1 MSDWRGRAG
10 ARRSPP
16 PEPAPQPEPFPWTEP
31 ADQPTGVG
39 PLSAAELGTP
49 APAKPDG
56 TGEPPDG
63 TGEPPDARTS
73 PDANDAE
80 TAEVEPARREAT
92 AAVGVGD
99 LTAEDPSPPVEPVA
113 PYQPPVSLG
122 QKLFDAVKV
131 WLTTGNSPV
140 KVGAIVLLVGV
151 GLLIREASRRGI
163 FTLTI
168 EARLIAVA
176 VAALIL
182 MAIGW
187 RQRERRP
194 IYGRSLQGAAIA
206 VLYLTTYAAFEV
218 YDLMPAAAAA
228 VAVILVTVGAGVL
241 AVTQDARILAVLGI
255 IGGFLAPVLS
265 YSRPDDYVVVFSFYT
280 VLSAAIIA
288 VAWFKVWPSLNLL
301 GLAFNFGIAAFWL
314 LGRYA
319 EEDWPSVQ
327 PFIATFVLMYMVLP
341 VLFAVREPPS
351 IRQPWTAS
359 LVFGAPFLGL
369 GLQYLVIGHTA
380 YGLATSALVLLGL
393 EAVLYVVAR
402 RLGDDVGELAE
413 AFAALG
419 IAFAAIAVPLW
430 LDAYYMAVAWASQGA
445 ILLWFGCR
453 RSRGLAIA
461 GGGLLQIMAA
471 AAFAT
476 HLARTLPY
484 ADGLLVILNEYF
496 AAAALLAVTGLV
508 SSRLLHRAASRMRLD
523 PSLAWL
529 ALAWGTTWWLAGG
542 LIEIAYQV
550 PSWPL
555 PASFIFVVASCA
567 VAVRAAGRT
576 DWPHLEAAGAAVVPV
591 LGFVL
596 LAWLLQGPYHLDR
609 YGGAAVL
616 AVLGLVSGWLSQ
628 RAVHRM
634 RLAPS
639 WCWPA
644 LVWGAGWW
652 LAGGFL
658 EIAYRVPTWPLPVSF
673 VFAVVSCGVAVRMFE
688 RVQWPHLFA
697 LGLGVVPVLGFVL
710 LAWLLQGPYHLDR
723 YGGAAVLAVA
733 GLASGWLFQR
743 CSDRSGLGSPFAWL
757 ALVWGMGWWLAGG
770 LLEIA
775 TRLPSWQLPAAFAF
789 VVASLGAAA
798 MAAERAGWRKLNAL
812 GVLIL
817 PTMAVV
823 LGLSIVEV
831 SHPFGRYGW
840 AVWPM
845 ALVVYYRFLRIRD
858 HMLGALLAT
867 LHAGG
872 FWVIL
877 VLVGTEV
884 HWQVGRV
891 AAGVWPPVAGV
902 GAVLLLLAGT
912 LGIRGTSRWPFE
924 PHQRVY
930 VTGGVGP
937 VLAVLAVALFVANLL
952 LDGDP
957 PPLWYLPVLNPLEL
971 LMAAVV
977 AVAFLWRRAA
987 AAAGD
992 HAFRSLVDARWA
1004 LTLAPAGVVAATMS
1018 VARTIHHWRDVPWEF
1033 VALARSTELQAAL
1046 SIVWAVIALATMVI
1060 AVRLGRRP
1068 VWMAGASFMGLVVAK
1083 LFFVDLS
1090 SLGAVTRVVAF
1101 LGVGALLVVV
1111 GYFAPVVP
1119 AATAEEA
1126 GGRSEDRTLGP

>member
-1 MSDWRGRAG
+1 MAVGGVSGLFLGGSIGYLAGRVG
-10 ARRSPP
+10 DLRRRLVEVEQAQAETRQIVLSQPP
-16 PEPAPQPEPFPWTEP
+16 PPPGETSTRTEEPPRAPSETAQPAVPPDRLSPLEPEQLDPFPWTAP
-31 ADQPTGVG
+31 ADRPIHVG
-39 PLSAAELGTP
+39 PLRAAEPGTP
-49 APAKPDG
+49 APAESGTPAPAESGTPVPAKPKD
-56 TGEPPDG
+56 TGE
-63 TGEPPDARTS
+63 
-73 PDANDAE
+73 
-80 TAEVEPARREAT
+80 
-92 AAVGVGD
+92 
-99 LTAEDPSPPVEPVA
+99 
-113 PYQPPVSLG
+113 PPVSLG
-122 QKLFDAVKV
+122 QKLFDAVKI
-131 WLTTGNSPV
+131 WLTTGNAPV

-176 VAALIL
+176 VFALIL
-182 MAIGW
+182 LAMGW

-218 YDLMPAAAAA
+218 YDLVPTAAAA
-228 VAVILVTVGAGVL
+228 VVVILVTVGAGVL

-351 IRQPWTAS
+351 IRRPWTAS
-359 LVFGAPFLGL
+359 LVFGAPFMGL
-369 GLQYLVIGHTA
+369 GLQYLVIGHTSHGVA
-380 YGLATSALVLLGL
+380 VSALVLMGL
-393 EAVLYVVAR
+393 EIVLYVVAR
-402 RLGDDVGELAE
+402 RLGEDVGELAE
-413 AFAALG
+413 TLAALA
-419 IAFAAIAVPLW
+419 IAFAAISVPLW
-430 LDAYYMAVAWASQGA
+430 LDAYYMAVAWALQGA

-461 GGGLLQIMAA
+461 GGALLQLMAA

-508 SSRLLHRAASRMRLD
+508 SGRLLHRAESRMHID
-523 PSLAWL
+523 PSLSWL

-567 VAVRAAGRT
+567 VAVRAAGRLQ
-576 DWPHLEAAGAAVVPV
+576 WPHLDALGFAVVPV
-591 LGFVL
+591 LVVVL
-596 LAWLLQGPYHLDR
+596 VSWLIRVPYHLDL

-616 AVLGLVSGWLSQ
+616 AV
-628 RAVHRM
+628 
-634 RLAPS
+634 
-639 WCWPA
+639 
-644 LVWGAGWW
+644 
-652 LAGGFL
+652 
-658 EIAYRVPTWPLPVSF
+658 T
-673 VFAVVSCGVAVRMFE
+673 
-688 RVQWPHLFA
+688 
-697 LGLGVVPVLGFVL
+697 
-710 LAWLLQGPYHLDR
+710 
-723 YGGAAVLAVA
+723 
-733 GLASGWLFQR
+733 GLASGVLFRR
-743 CSDRSGLGSPFAWL
+743 CAARTSRRSAMSWVAM
-757 ALVWGMGWWLAGG
+757 VWGVGWWLAGG
-770 LLEIA
+770 LLEIGY
-775 TRLPSWQLPAAFAF
+775 RLPNWQLPVALVF

-798 MAAERAGWRKLNAL
+798 WASGRESWPQLNAL

-817 PTMAVV
+817 PTLAVV

-831 SHPFGRYGW
+831 SHPLGRYGW
-840 AVWPM
+840 AAWPV
-845 ALVVYYRFLRIRD
+845 ALGVYYAFLRVRD
-858 HMLGALLAT
+858 NVLGVLLAA

-872 FWVIL
+872 FWVLAALI
-877 VLVGTEV
+877 GAEV

-891 AAGVWPPVAGV
+891 AGGVWAPVASL
-902 GAVLLLLAGT
+902 GAVLLLVAGT
-912 LGIRGTSRWPFE
+912 LKGRRSQRWPLG
-924 PHQRVY
+924 PHRRVY
-930 VTGGVGP
+930 VTGCIGP
-937 VLAVLAVALFVANLL
+937 VVLALTVALFIMNLL

-957 PPLWYLPVLNPLEL
+957 SPFLYVPVFNPLEM
-971 LMAAVV
+971 LMAPVLAVGF
-977 AVAFLWRRAA
+977 AWRRAA
-987 AAAGD
+987 AAEGD
-992 HAFRSLVDARWA
+992 HALRGLVDSRWA
-1004 LTLAPAGVVAATMS
+1004 LTLAPAGIVAATMS

-1060 AVRLGRRP
+1060 AVRLARRA

-1119 AATAEEA
+1119 AASVEEP
-1126 GGRSEDRTLGP
+1126 GDRSGDRTLGS

>member
-1 MSDWRGRAG
+1 MAVGGVSGLFLGGSIGYLAGRVG
-10 ARRSPP
+10 DLRRRLVKVEQAQAETRQIVLSQPP
-16 PEPAPQPEPFPWTEP
+16 PPPGETSTRTEEPPRAPSETAQPAVPPDRLSPLEPEQLDPFPWTAP
-31 ADQPTGVG
+31 ADRPIHVG
-39 PLSAAELGTP
+39 PLRAAEPGTP
-49 APAKPDG
+49 APAESGTPAPAESGTPVPAKPKD
-56 TGEPPDG
+56 TGE
-63 TGEPPDARTS
+63 
-73 PDANDAE
+73 
-80 TAEVEPARREAT
+80 
-92 AAVGVGD
+92 
-99 LTAEDPSPPVEPVA
+99 
-113 PYQPPVSLG
+113 PPVSLG
-122 QKLFDAVKV
+122 QKLFDAVKI
-131 WLTTGNSPV
+131 WLTTGNAPV

-176 VAALIL
+176 VFALIL
-182 MAIGW
+182 LAMGW

-218 YDLMPAAAAA
+218 YDLVPTAAAA
-228 VAVILVTVGAGVL
+228 VVVILVTVGAGVL

-351 IRQPWTAS
+351 IRRPWTAS
-359 LVFGAPFLGL
+359 LVFGAPFMGL
-369 GLQYLVIGHTA
+369 GLQYLVIGHTSHGVA
-380 YGLATSALVLLGL
+380 VSALVLMGL
-393 EAVLYVVAR
+393 EIVLYVVAR
-402 RLGDDVGELAE
+402 RLGEDVGELAE
-413 AFAALG
+413 ALAALA
-419 IAFAAIAVPLW
+419 IAFAAISVPLW
-430 LDAYYMAVAWASQGA
+430 LDAYYMAVAWALQGA

-461 GGGLLQIMAA
+461 GGALLQLMAA

-508 SSRLLHRAASRMRLD
+508 SGWLLHRAESRMHID
-523 PSLAWL
+523 PSLSWL

-567 VAVRAAGRT
+567 VAVRAAGRLQ
-576 DWPHLEAAGAAVVPV
+576 WPHLDALGFAVVPV
-591 LGFVL
+591 LVVVL
-596 LAWLLQGPYHLDR
+596 VSWLIRVPYHLDL

-616 AVLGLVSGWLSQ
+616 AV
-628 RAVHRM
+628 
-634 RLAPS
+634 
-639 WCWPA
+639 
-644 LVWGAGWW
+644 
-652 LAGGFL
+652 
-658 EIAYRVPTWPLPVSF
+658 T
-673 VFAVVSCGVAVRMFE
+673 
-688 RVQWPHLFA
+688 
-697 LGLGVVPVLGFVL
+697 
-710 LAWLLQGPYHLDR
+710 
-723 YGGAAVLAVA
+723 
-733 GLASGWLFQR
+733 GLASGVLFRR
-743 CSDRSGLGSPFAWL
+743 CAARTSRRSAMSWVAM
-757 ALVWGMGWWLAGG
+757 VWGVGWWLAGG
-770 LLEIA
+770 LLEIGY
-775 TRLPSWQLPAAFAF
+775 RLPNWQLPVALVF

-798 MAAERAGWRKLNAL
+798 WASGRESWPQLNAL

-817 PTMAVV
+817 PTLAVV

-831 SHPFGRYGW
+831 SHPLGRYGW
-840 AVWPM
+840 AAWPV
-845 ALVVYYRFLRIRD
+845 ALGVYYAFLRVRD
-858 HMLGALLAT
+858 NVLGVLLAA

-872 FWVIL
+872 FWVLAALI
-877 VLVGTEV
+877 GAEV

-891 AAGVWPPVAGV
+891 AGGAWAPVASL
-902 GAVLLLLAGT
+902 GAVLLLVAGT
-912 LGIRGTSRWPFE
+912 LRGRRSQRWPLG
-924 PHQRVY
+924 PHRRVY
-930 VTGGVGP
+930 VTGCIGP
-937 VLAVLAVALFVANLL
+937 VVLALTVALFIMNLL

-957 PPLWYLPVLNPLEL
+957 SPFLYVPVFNPLEM
-971 LMAAVV
+971 LMAPVLA
-977 AVAFLWRRAA
+977 AGFAWRRAA
-987 AAAGD
+987 AAEGD
-992 HAFRSLVDARWA
+992 HALRGLVDSRWA
-1004 LTLAPAGVVAATMS
+1004 LTLAPAGIVAATMS

-1033 VALARSTELQAAL
+1033 AALVKSTELQAAL

-1060 AVRLGRRP
+1060 AVRLARRA

-1090 SLGAVTRVVAF
+1090 SLGAVTRVVSF

-1119 AATAEEA
+1119 AASVEEP
-1126 GGRSEDRTLGP
+1126 GDRSGDRTLGP

>member
-1 MSDWRGRAG
+1 MAVGGVSGLFLGGSIGYLAGRVSDL
-10 ARRSPP
+10 RRRLVEVEQAQAETRQIVLSQPP
-16 PEPAPQPEPFPWTEP
+16 PPPGETSTRTEEPPRAPSETAQPAVPPDRLSPLEPEQLDPFPWTAP
-31 ADQPTGVG
+31 ADRPIHVG
-39 PLSAAELGTP
+39 PLRAAEPGTP
-49 APAKPDG
+49 APAESGTPAPAESGTPVPAKPKD
-56 TGEPPDG
+56 TGE
-63 TGEPPDARTS
+63 
-73 PDANDAE
+73 
-80 TAEVEPARREAT
+80 
-92 AAVGVGD
+92 
-99 LTAEDPSPPVEPVA
+99 
-113 PYQPPVSLG
+113 PPVSLG
-122 QKLFDAVKV
+122 QKLFDAVKI
-131 WLTTGNSPV
+131 WLTTGNAPV

-176 VAALIL
+176 VFALIL
-182 MAIGW
+182 LAMGW

-218 YDLMPAAAAA
+218 YDLVPTAAAA
-228 VAVILVTVGAGVL
+228 VVVILVTVGAGVL

-351 IRQPWTAS
+351 IRRPWTAS
-359 LVFGAPFLGL
+359 LVFGAPFMGL
-369 GLQYLVIGHTA
+369 GLQYLVIGHTSHGVA
-380 YGLATSALVLLGL
+380 VSALVLMGL
-393 EAVLYVVAR
+393 EIVLYVVAR
-402 RLGDDVGELAE
+402 RLGEDVGELAE
-413 AFAALG
+413 ALAALA
-419 IAFAAIAVPLW
+419 IAFAAISVPLW
-430 LDAYYMAVAWASQGA
+430 LDAYYMAVAWALQGA

-461 GGGLLQIMAA
+461 GGALLQLMAA

-508 SSRLLHRAASRMRLD
+508 SGRLLHRAESRMHID
-523 PSLAWL
+523 PSLSWL

-567 VAVRAAGRT
+567 VAVRAAGRLQ
-576 DWPHLEAAGAAVVPV
+576 WPHLDALGFAVVPV
-591 LGFVL
+591 LVVVL
-596 LAWLLQGPYHLDR
+596 VCWLIRVPYHLDL

-616 AVLGLVSGWLSQ
+616 AV
-628 RAVHRM
+628 
-634 RLAPS
+634 
-639 WCWPA
+639 
-644 LVWGAGWW
+644 
-652 LAGGFL
+652 
-658 EIAYRVPTWPLPVSF
+658 T
-673 VFAVVSCGVAVRMFE
+673 
-688 RVQWPHLFA
+688 
-697 LGLGVVPVLGFVL
+697 
-710 LAWLLQGPYHLDR
+710 
-723 YGGAAVLAVA
+723 
-733 GLASGWLFQR
+733 GLASGVLFRR
-743 CSDRSGLGSPFAWL
+743 CAARTSRRSAMSWVAM
-757 ALVWGMGWWLAGG
+757 VWGVGWWLAGG
-770 LLEIA
+770 LLEIGY
-775 TRLPSWQLPAAFAF
+775 RLPNWQLPVALVF

-798 MAAERAGWRKLNAL
+798 WASGRESWPQLNAL

-817 PTMAVV
+817 PTLAVV

-831 SHPFGRYGW
+831 SHPLGRYGW
-840 AVWPM
+840 AAWPV
-845 ALVVYYRFLRIRD
+845 ALGVYYAFLRVRD
-858 HMLGALLAT
+858 NVLGVLLAA

-872 FWVIL
+872 FWVLAALI
-877 VLVGTEV
+877 GAEV

-891 AAGVWPPVAGV
+891 AGGVWAPVASL
-902 GAVLLLLAGT
+902 GAVLLLVAGT
-912 LGIRGTSRWPFE
+912 LKGRRSQRWPLG
-924 PHQRVY
+924 PHRRVY
-930 VTGGVGP
+930 VTGCIGP
-937 VLAVLAVALFVANLL
+937 VVLALTVALFIMNLL

-957 PPLWYLPVLNPLEL
+957 SPFLYVPVFNPLEM
-971 LMAAVV
+971 LMAPVLAVGF
-977 AVAFLWRRAA
+977 AWRRAA
-987 AAAGD
+987 AAEGD
-992 HAFRSLVDARWA
+992 HALRGLVDSRWA
-1004 LTLAPAGVVAATMS
+1004 LTLGPAGIVAATMS

-1033 VALARSTELQAAL
+1033 AALVKSTELQAAL

-1060 AVRLGRRP
+1060 AVRLARRA

-1090 SLGAVTRVVAF
+1090 SLGAVTRVVSF

-1119 AATAEEA
+1119 AASVEEA
-1126 GGRSEDRTLGP
+1126 GDRSGDRTLGS

>member
-1 MSDWRGRAG
+1 MRWRSIVTALFTAVGAGIGVAVGGVGGLFLGGSIGYLAGRVGDLRRRLVEVEQAHAETRQIVLSQPPPAPAETSTKTEEPPRVPSEPSDRPPPPE
-10 ARRSPP
+10 PP
-16 PEPAPQPEPFPWTEP
+16 PEPAPELDPFPWTAP
-31 ADQPTGVG
+31 ADRPIHVG
-39 PLSAAELGTP
+39 PLRADEPGTP
-49 APAKPDG
+49 VPAQPKD
-56 TGEPPDG
+56 TGE
-63 TGEPPDARTS
+63 
-73 PDANDAE
+73 
-80 TAEVEPARREAT
+80 
-92 AAVGVGD
+92 
-99 LTAEDPSPPVEPVA
+99 
-113 PYQPPVSLG
+113 PPVSLG
-122 QKLFDAVKV
+122 QKLFDAAKN

-176 VAALIL
+176 VFALIL
-182 MAIGW
+182 LAMGW

-218 YDLMPAAAAA
+218 YDLIPTAAAA
-228 VAVILVTVGAGVL
+228 VVVILVTVGAGVL

-314 LGRYA
+314 LSRYA
-319 EEDWPSVQ
+319 EEDWPSIQ

-380 YGLATSALVLLGL
+380 YGVATSALVLMGL
-393 EAVLYVVAR
+393 EVVLYVVAR
-402 RLGDDVGELAE
+402 RLGEDVGQLAE
-413 AFAALG
+413 ALAALG

-430 LDAYYMAVAWASQGA
+430 LGAYYMAVAWALQGA

-461 GGGLLQIMAA
+461 GGGLLQFMAA
-471 AAFAT
+471 VAFAT

-484 ADGLLVILNEYF
+484 GDGLLVILNEYF
-496 AAAALLAVTGLV
+496 AAAVLLAVTGLV
-508 SSRLLHRAASRMRLD
+508 SGRLLHSAASRMHLD
-523 PSLAWL
+523 PSLSWL
-529 ALAWGTTWWLAGG
+529 ALACGTTWWLAGG

-555 PASFIFVVASCA
+555 PASFIFVVATCA
-567 VAVRAAGRT
+567 AAVWAAGRLR
-576 DWPHLEAAGAAVVPV
+576 WPHLGALGFAVVPV
-591 LGFVL
+591 LAVVL
-596 LAWLLQGPYHLDR
+596 LAWLLQAPYHLDL

-616 AVLGLVSGWLSQ
+616 AV
-628 RAVHRM
+628 
-634 RLAPS
+634 
-639 WCWPA
+639 
-644 LVWGAGWW
+644 
-652 LAGGFL
+652 
-658 EIAYRVPTWPLPVSF
+658 T
-673 VFAVVSCGVAVRMFE
+673 
-688 RVQWPHLFA
+688 
-697 LGLGVVPVLGFVL
+697 
-710 LAWLLQGPYHLDR
+710 
-723 YGGAAVLAVA
+723 
-733 GLASGWLFQR
+733 GLASGVLLRR
-743 CSDRSGLGSPFAWL
+743 CAAHTSLRSALSWL
-757 ALVWGMGWWLAGG
+757 ALVWGVGWWLSGG

-775 TRLPSWQLPAAFAF
+775 YRLPSWQLPVALGF

-798 MAAERAGWRKLNAL
+798 WAAERARWYQLNVL

-817 PTMAVV
+817 PTLAIV

-831 SHPFGRYGW
+831 SHPLGRYGW
-840 AVWPM
+840 AAWPV
-845 ALVVYYRFLRIRD
+845 ALIVYYWFLRIRD
-858 HMLGALLAT
+858 GVLGVLLAT

-872 FWVIL
+872 FWVLAALIAA
-877 VLVGTEV
+877 EV

-891 AAGVWPPVAGV
+891 AGDVWMPVAAL
-902 GAVLLLLAGT
+902 GAVLLLVAGT
-912 LGIRGTSRWPFE
+912 LRARRWSTWPCG
-924 PHQRVY
+924 PHGRVY

-937 VLAVLAVALFVANLL
+937 VLIVVAMALFVMNLL

-957 PPLWYLPVLNPLEL
+957 APFLYVPVFNPLEMLAAAL
-971 LMAAVV
+971 LVI
-977 AVAFLWRRAA
+977 AFAWRRAA
-987 AAAGD
+987 AAEGD
-992 HAFRSLVDARWA
+992 HALRGLVDSRWA
-1004 LTLAPAGVVAATMS
+1004 LTLAPAGIVAATMS

-1033 VALARSTELQAAL
+1033 VALAKSTELQAAV
-1046 SIVWAVIALATMVI
+1046 SIVWAVIALATMVT
-1060 AVRLGRRP
+1060 AVRLARRA
-1068 VWMAGASFMGLVVAK
+1068 VWMAGASLMGLVVAK

-1119 AATAEEA
+1119 AATAHEA
-1126 GGRSEDRTLGP
+1126 GDPSGDRTLGP